1 MVEHESVAP
10 RSGAHRPPL
19 ILRPVVGAA
28 GRLRTSIRL
37 VVLVLVLLIP
47 GVGAT
52 AAYSSVMGGQ
62 VAFTTKERAGVE
74 VLRPALLAM
83 ADAASGEAGVDL
95 APLQTAVAAHPD
107 LVPAAKLADVRTAA
121 AAASTPAGR
130 QALVTALVALVTE
143 VGNTSNLILDPDL
156 DSFYVMD
163 ALVVQTPK
171 VLQALADAAAPAED
185 AGSDNRIAAQAVR
198 AGTLS
203 AGGGS
208 LISDV
213 ETALAHT
220 VDTQLP
226 SRAAATTQLGKTA
239 TDAAQQITANLS
251 RGVIAPATV
260 AQAARAA
267 IGPACD
273 ALAGLLDT
281 RASSLS
287 TKRALTLSLTVTGLV
302 VAAWFAGGVWWRT
315 TSDVGAALRAV
326 TAIADGDRT
335 DHPLPS
341 GRDELGDLGRS
352 VAITRIRLAD
362 QAAELAASQAAR
374 EEELRLR
381 LESQAAAEREVRDR
395 AQTIIDQTADGVGQ
409 ELQSVIEQV
418 AAVRGAAETIDGRV
432 GATDEVT
439 RHVVERAAEA
449 RQIVGSLGQSL
460 GEVTRMAEVIA
471 GVAEQT
477 RLLALNATIEAARA
491 GTAGRGFTVVAN
503 EVKALADTTGRST
516 VEITATVSRLRDQAE
531 EMVRSIGQIG
541 DGISSVDEATA
552 VLSSVAA
559 EQHTVVDRLDASI
572 AEAITRVESM
582 MSLTEKLERRQR
594 RRVPITGPLTVIR
607 NGQSHAARLVN
618 VGEGGVRCMVDR
630 AVGLRQDDQVMVH
643 LELGSEFFETS
654 ARVANLAT
662 VGSTGQVEVG
672 LAFGPI
678 PAAVTHQIEQILS
691 RYASPSRA

>member
-1 MVEHESVAP
+1 MSEHETVAAG
-10 RSGAHRPPL
+10 SGARRPPL
-19 ILRPVVGAA
+19 VLRPVVGIA
-28 GRLRTSIRL
+28 GRLRTSLRL
-37 VVLVLVLLIP
+37 VVLVLVLLVP

-52 AAYSSVMGGQ
+52 AAYSSAMGGQ
-62 VAFTTKERAGVE
+62 VAFTTKERAGVD
-74 VLRPALLAM
+74 VLRPALIAM
-83 ADAASGEAGVDL
+83 ADAASGEGTVDL
-95 APLQTAVAAHPD
+95 TALQTAVAAHPE
-107 LVPAAKLADVRTAA
+107 LVPEAKLADVRTAA
-121 AAASTPAGR
+121 AAANTPAGR
-130 QALVTALVALVTE
+130 QGLVTALVALVTE

-185 AGSDNRIAAQAVR
+185 TGSDARIAAQAVR

-220 VDTQLP
+220 VDAELP
-226 SRAAATTQLGKTA
+226 ARATATTHLGTAA
-239 TDAAQQITANLS
+239 TDAASQITADLS
-251 RGVIAPATV
+251 RGVIAPAAV

-273 ALAGLLDT
+273 ALAALLDT
-281 RASSLS
+281 RAASLS
-287 TKRALTLSLTVTGLV
+287 AKRTLTLSLTVAGLV

-326 TAIADGDRT
+326 TAIADDDRT
-335 DHPLPS
+335 DHPLPT

-352 VAITRIRLAD
+352 VSITRVRLAD
-362 QAAELAASQAAR
+362 QAAELAASQQAR

-418 AAVRGAAETIDGRV
+418 DAVRGAAQTIDSRV
-432 GATDEVT
+432 GATDAVT

-449 RQIVGSLGQSL
+449 RLIVGSLGESL

-503 EVKALADTTGRST
+503 EVKSLADTTGRST
-516 VEITATVSRLRDQAE
+516 VEITATVSRLREQAE
-531 EMVRSIGQIG
+531 QMARSIGQIG
-541 DGISSVDEATA
+541 DGIGSVDEATA

-559 EQHTVVDRLDASI
+559 EQHAVVDRLDASLS
-572 AEAITRVESM
+572 EAITRVESM

-594 RRVPITGPLTVIR
+594 RRVPITGPLTLTR
-607 NGQSHAARLVN
+607 GDRTQDARLMN
-618 VGEGGVRCMVDR
+618 IGEGGVRCVVDS
-630 AVGLRQDDQVMVH
+630 AFGLRQDDQVMVH
-643 LELGSEFFETS
+643 LTLGSEVLETS
-654 ARVANLAT
+654 ARVANLAGAGSGT
-662 VGSTGQVEVG
+662 VEIG
-672 LAFGPI
+672 LAFGPV
-678 PAAVTHQIEQILS
+678 PPAVTRQIEQILN
-691 RYASPSRA
+691 RYEAPRT